1 MMNNDYIRG
10 YFDAHG
16 YIYSTKRKSGALR
29 WQIIFQDQDRSQI
42 GRAHIFLTDQGYHPG
57 IYPRKDKCLLFG
69 PRNVQKII
77 ITRQAEL
84 KRFIK
89 EIGTERPEMQER
101 FSQFLIDKGVAGV

>member
-1 MMNNDYIRG
+1 MNNGYIRG

-42 GRAHIFLTDQGYHPG
+42 GRAHTFLTDEGYHSG
-57 IYPRKDKCLLFG
+57 IYPRKDKGLLFG
-69 PRNVQKII
+69 PRNVQKMI

>member
-16 YIYSTKRKSGALR
+16 YIYSTKRRSGALR
-29 WQIIFQDQDRSQI
+29 WQLVFQDQDRSQI
-42 GRAHIFLTDQGYHPG
+42 GRAHTFLTDEGYHPG
-57 IYPRKDKCLLFG
+57 IYPRKDKGLLFG
-69 PRNVQKII
+69 PRNVQGMI

-84 KRFIK
+84 KRFI
-89 EIGTERPEMQER
+89 EEVGTERPEIQER